1 MRKSFISLALTT
13 TALVFSICS
22 CGSSGEQPQSYDG
35 RTYDISV
42 AQDKSVIATSKLEN
56 NYYSITI
63 TGSGDAISYTKKEL
77 VPWNPI
83 AKRTNKVTIEN
94 GISNI
99 GDYYFYSINLDYIL
113 LPESVGQVED
123 HSFSNST
130 IIYTYGSALSSTLP
144 NKVYYYRA
152 SKPETPGNYFY
163 MEDGEPHIYIYNDS
177 KVLFIG
183 NSFTF
188 RQGSEQDPAV
198 PRYFH
203 NIASNLGISTTV
215 DFVVRSSYTLT
226 KYANPNDELGAV
238 VESKLT
244 TKKYDY
250 VILQEQ
256 STTPINNY
264 NTFLSAVVKLKTRI
278 DQTQNNCKTVLYE
291 TWGSPAGIEG
301 TSYKTVGEMEL
312 ALRTAYENA
321 AKETGCSVNYI
332 GKAYTY
338 AFESLKFN
346 IFSEDNRHQSNL
358 GAYYSAACHVRSI
371 FNVKVANC
379 TDYCGL
385 DENGCKTLLGAAD
398 YII

>member
-13 TALVFSICS
+13 ISLVFSICS
-22 CGSSGEQPQSYDG
+22 CGSNKDQPQSYDG
-35 RTYDISV
+35 RTYDISLN
-42 AQDKSVIATSKLEN
+42 QDRSVIATSKLED

-63 TGSGDAISYTKKEL
+63 SGSGSAISYTKKEL

-83 AKRTNKVTIEN
+83 SKRVNKVTIEN

-99 GDYYFYSINLDYIL
+99 GDYYFYTINLDYII
-113 LPESVGQVED
+113 LPESVSQVEE
-123 HSFSNST
+123 HSFNAST
-130 IIYTYGSALSSTLP
+130 IIYTYGSTLTST
-144 NKVYYYRA
+144 NRVYYYRA
-152 SKPETPGNYFY
+152 TKPKTPGNYFY
-163 MEDGEPHIYIYNDS
+163 MEDGEPHIYIYNTS
-177 KVLFIG
+177 SVLFIG

-188 RQGSEQDPAV
+188 RQGTEQDPAV

-203 NIASNLGISTTV
+203 NIASNLGIDTTV

-264 NTFLSAVVKLKTRI
+264 NTFLTAVIALKTRI
-278 DQTQNNCKTVLYE
+278 DQTQTNCQTILYE

-301 TSYKTVGEMEL
+301 TSFKTVGEMEL

-321 AKETGCSVNYI
+321 AREASCSVNYI

-338 AFESLKFN
+338 AFESLNFN

-385 DENGCKTLLGAAD
+385 DETGCKTLLGAAD